1 MIRTSAALAMIALL
15 AGCSK
20 GSEASKGPPTPHVSV
35 AQPLQRA
42 VVDWDEYIGRF
53 EAPQSVDMRARVTG
67 VVTQILFRNG
77 QDVKEGQPLFIIDPR
92 PYRAAYDQAVAQVA
106 SAKATLINAKSVAAR
121 STELVKVQ
129 AVSKEELENN
139 EAAVRTAAANL
150 QAAEA
155 NAYNARLNLGFTTV
169 RASVSGRVSD
179 KRVSLGDQVING
191 QTLLTTV
198 VSLDPIWFT
207 FDGAES
213 FYLKYL
219 REAQKGVRGSS
230 RTKANPVDIRLS
242 DETSYNWHGRMQFVD
257 NALDP
262 QTGTIRAH
270 AVVANP
276 NHFLTPGMFG
286 RARLLGSGS
295 YQALLV
301 PDEAITADQARKL
314 VFVLGRDGTA
324 VQREVETGSEV
335 EGLRAIRSGIAPTD
349 LVLLDG
355 IAQLAPG
362 AKVDAKRTQ
371 IKPRAADT
379 GPQLPTVT
387 APQPSFATPSAG

>member
-1 MIRTSAALAMIALL
+1 MIRTSATLVMIALL

-20 GSEASKGPPTPHVSV
+20 GNQAPKGPPTPHVSV

-92 PYRAAYDQAVAQVA
+92 PYKAAYDQAVAQVA

-155 NAYNARLNLGFTTV
+155 NAYNAKLNLGFTTV

-219 REAQKGVRGSS
+219 REAQKGQRDSS

-242 DETSYNWHGRMQFVD
+242 DETAYNWHGRMQFVD

-286 RARLLGSGS
+286 RARLLGSGT

-314 VFVLGRDGTA
+314 VFVLGRDGTVA
-324 VQREVETGSEV
+324 QREVETGPEV

-362 AKVDAKRTQ
+362 AKVDAKKTV
-371 IKPRAADT
+371 IKPRAPDT
-379 GPQLPTVT
+379 GPQMPTVT
-387 APQPSFATPSAG
+387 APQPSTATSTAG